1 MGQIHFCAGKSW
13 CCCSYQQEMTFFL
26 TVKSTQL
33 RLFMSD
39 SHGAM
44 VSSWLRW
51 KVSLKPKVFSFC
63 LSGSCKALRVAWHSG
78 HCSRTSRHLQS
89 CTKETIHDV
98 QGKGRKGFVLA
109 LACPFLCHCK
119 GWCFVCVCGG
129 VWGSYGL
136 PAQNN
141 TILLLATIM
150 CSLNTHISI

>member
-63 LSGSCKALRVAWHSG
+63 LSGSCKALWVTWHSG
-78 HCSRTSRHLQS
+78 HCSRTSAELHQGDNSRCASKGEERVCACFGLSIPLPLQGVVF
-89 CTKETIHDV
+89 CV
-98 QGKGRKGFVLA
+98 CVWWGLGQLWF
-109 LACPFLCHCK
+109 ACPK
-119 GWCFVCVCGG
+119 
-129 VWGSYGL
+129 
-136 PAQNN
+136 
-141 TILLLATIM
+141 
-150 CSLNTHISI
+150 

>member
-1 MGQIHFCAGKSW
+1 MGQINFCAGKSW

-33 RLFMSD
+33 RLYLSD

-44 VSSWLRW
+44 VSSWLTW

-63 LSGSCKALRVAWHSG
+63 LSGSCEALRVAWHPG
-78 HCSRTSRHLQS
+78 HCSRTSAVWH
-89 CTKETIHDV
+89 
-98 QGKGRKGFVLA
+98 QGDNSWHTSKGRKGFVFA

-119 GWCFVCVCGG
+119 GWCFVFVCGG
-129 VWGSYGL
+129 ALGSYGL

-141 TILLLATIM
+141 TILLFPTIT
-150 CSLNTHISI
+150 CSLNIHISI